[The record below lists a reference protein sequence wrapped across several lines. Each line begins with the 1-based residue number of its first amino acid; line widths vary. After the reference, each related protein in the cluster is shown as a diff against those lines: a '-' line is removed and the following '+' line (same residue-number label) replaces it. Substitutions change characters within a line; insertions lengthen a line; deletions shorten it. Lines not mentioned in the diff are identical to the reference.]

1 MGPHLI
7 GTAGVKD
14 SNLRGTNAATTR
26 VLANAIGKVVVS
38 STERVCAVVTH
49 PRTAST
55 SRDLKA
61 DTVVGRRVRRDDART
76 CIGNEKGGGNGE
88 QTQKHSYKY
97 NSPRRF

>member
-14 SNLRGTNAATTR
+14 ANLRGTNAASTC
-26 VLANAIGKVVVS
+26 VLANAIRKVIVGGA
-38 STERVCAVVTH
+38 ERVCAVVTH

-61 DTVVGRRVRRDDART
+61 NAVIGRRIRRRNART
-76 CIGNEKGGGNGE
+76 CIGDKKGG
-88 QTQKHSYKY
+88 S
-97 NSPRRF
+97 NS